1 MKDTRTPTVNLGT
14 ININIAAQPGYCSKL
29 PRWRL
34 SHSHDRFTDNYIT
47 TMAGSDSVPTTTSS
61 ENGNKVSNPPLMGN
75 PL

>member
-1 MKDTRTPTVNLGT
+1 MANETACPISSLVVNKHYKLKLTV
-14 ININIAAQPGYCSKL
+14 
-29 PRWRL
+29 
-34 SHSHDRFTDNYIT
+34 FTDNYIT